1 MKVFV
6 VLLCLSLAAV
16 YALEER
22 LDKDADI
29 MLDSPAD
36 MERAKDGDVEGPAGC
51 KKYDVECDSGEC
63 CQKQYLWYKWRP
75 LDCRCLKS
83 GFFSSKCVCRDV

>member
-1 MKVFV
+1 
-6 VLLCLSLAAV
+6 S
-16 YALEER
+16 
-22 LDKDADI
+22 
-29 MLDSPAD
+29 
-36 MERAKDGDVEGPAGC
+36 AKDGDVEGPAGC